1 MVASIYVVPP
11 AVTLS
16 VSPST
21 SISSPFCLGT
31 STTFA
36 ATGGAD
42 LFEFSVDGV
51 VKQSMSLSKTFVSN
65 TLTDGQVVR
74 VRTRYAVSF
83 DGNVTE
89 KAWGTGALEDN
100 FLSAP
105 LSSNATSAYIN
116 SIKISP
122 TEDKLTFGVL
132 GKVLSGRKILLFLD
146 TKVGGFNVS
155 NYGDENGGFPLV
167 NAFNFFNNNPSTF
180 DSYFQADY
188 CLAIGTDVGGNNYS
202 ADIIELR
209 TGNSIKTNIGVV
221 ASGSPSSVMGI
232 NKNNVGITDYSLGF
246 EVEVLKSLIGYTTGD
261 IKFFAMTLADQDETN
276 YSVTNSFLSP
286 EKASSLDFGN
296 AAVDYNLKDPN
307 PVVVA
312 SAALTP
318 CYSEANIVMS
328 FVESPTLATVGES
341 QSKCS
346 FTSDPLGGNTPSV
359 GTGSWTK
366 KSGPGS
372 VNFSDS
378 SNASSTA
385 NVDVLGTYVFT
396 WTISNGQCV
405 PSSEDISVQFNF
417 TAPPVIGLV
426 TQPTCERTYGS
437 IVLNG
442 LPSVGTWVI
451 TPSLGAPISGSGSSY
466 EFSNLPSSGI
476 YTFTVTGINNCSSV
490 ASESITINAIP
501 TPPVEPT
508 TVGVVQPTCGT
519 PSGSITITTQEGAA
533 YSLDGITYQSSNV
546 FTALAPNTYTLYLRN
561 TLDNTCVTPS
571 STTTTINAIPTPP
584 VEPTASVVQ
593 PTCGT
598 PSGSI
603 TITTQTGVAY
613 SLDGISYQ
621 SSNVFT
627 ALAPNTYTLYVRN
640 TADNT
645 CVTPS
650 STVITI
656 NAIPTPPVEP
666 TAVSVVQP
674 TCGIPSGSIT
684 ITTQTGV
691 AYSLDGITY
700 QSSNV
705 FTALAPNTYTL
716 YVRNTADNTCV
727 TPSSTAITINAIP
740 TPPVEPTTASV
751 VQPTCGIPSG
761 SITITTQAGVA
772 YSLDGI
778 TYQSSNVFTALAPN
792 TYTIYVRNTSD
803 NTCVTPSSSAI
814 TINAIPTPPVEPTT
828 ASVAQPTCGTPSGSI
843 TITTQAGVAYSL
855 DGLTYQSSNV
865 FTALTPNT
873 YTLYVRST
881 LDNTCVTP
889 SSTVITIN
897 AIPTPPVEPTT
908 ASLGQPTCGTPSGSI
923 TITTQ
928 AGVAYSLDG
937 LTYQS
942 SNVFTALTPNTY
954 TLYVRSTLD
963 NTCVTPSST
972 VITINAIPTPPVEPT
987 TASVVQPTCGIPS
1000 GSITITTQ
1008 AGVTYSL
1015 DGITYQSSNVF
1026 TALAPNTYTLYVRNT
1041 LDNTCVTPSSTAIT
1055 INAIPTPPVEP
1066 TTVSVVQPTCG
1077 IPSGSITITTQAG
1090 VAYSLD
1096 GITY

>member
-1 MVASIYVVPP
+1 MKKKILLFLLFLFFFNFSLSSRNLDNLVNLHDINFKRYSKLIATDSIKKQKKKSKVVRTSAIIAVLPSPFSTAGSSCGDGINPVQVNVYAFGVNGNETIEWFASQSSVIPVYTGSIYSPSISSTKTYYVQSRRGSDVSFRVPVVASIYVIPP

-21 SISSPFCLGT
+21 SISAPLCLGT
-31 STTFA
+31 STTFT

-51 VKQSMSLSKTFVSN
+51 VKQSMSLSKTFVTN

-89 KAWGTGALEDN
+89 KAWGTGAVEDN

-232 NKNNVGITDYSLGF
+232 NKNNVGTTDYNLGF

-261 IKFFAMTLADQDETN
+261 IKFFAMTLVDQDETN

-286 EKASSLDFGN
+286 EKASNLDFGN

-359 GTGSWTK
+359 GTGTWTK

-378 SNASSTA
+378 SNGSSTA
-385 NVDVLGTYVFT
+385 NVDVLGSYVFT

-405 PSSEDISVQFNF
+405 PSSEDITVEFNF

-426 TQPTCERTYGS
+426 TQPTCERNYGS

-442 LPSVGTWVI
+442 LPSIGTWVI
-451 TPSLGAPISGSGSSY
+451 TPSSGVPISGSGSSY

-490 ASESITINAIP
+490 GSESVTINASS

-508 TVGVVQPTCGT
+508 TV
-519 PSGSITITTQEGAA
+519 
-533 YSLDGITYQSSNV
+533 
-546 FTALAPNTYTLYLRN
+546 
-561 TLDNTCVTPS
+561 
-571 STTTTINAIPTPP
+571 
-584 VEPTASVVQ
+584 SVVQ

-603 TITTQTGVAY
+603 TITTQAGIAY
-613 SLDGISYQ
+613 SLDGIMYQ

-650 STVITI
+650 S
-656 NAIPTPPVEP
+656 
-666 TAVSVVQP
+666 
-674 TCGIPSGSIT
+674 
-684 ITTQTGV
+684 
-691 AYSLDGITY
+691 
-700 QSSNV
+700 
-705 FTALAPNTYTL
+705 
-716 YVRNTADNTCV
+716 
-727 TPSSTAITINAIP
+727 
-740 TPPVEPTTASV
+740 
-751 VQPTCGIPSG
+751 
-761 SITITTQAGVA
+761 
-772 YSLDGI
+772 
-778 TYQSSNVFTALAPN
+778 
-792 TYTIYVRNTSD
+792 
-803 NTCVTPSSSAI
+803 SAI
-814 TINAIPTPPVEPTT
+814 TINAIPTPPT
-828 ASVAQPTCGTPSGSI
+828 
-843 TITTQAGVAYSL
+843 
-855 DGLTYQSSNV
+855 
-865 FTALTPNT
+865 
-873 YTLYVRST
+873 
-881 LDNTCVTP
+881 
-889 SSTVITIN
+889 
-897 AIPTPPVEPTT
+897 
-908 ASLGQPTCGTPSGSI
+908 
-923 TITTQ
+923 
-928 AGVAYSLDG
+928 
-937 LTYQS
+937 
-942 SNVFTALTPNTY
+942 
-954 TLYVRSTLD
+954 
-963 NTCVTPSST
+963 
-972 VITINAIPTPPVEPT
+972 
-987 TASVVQPTCGIPS
+987 
-1000 GSITITTQ
+1000 
-1008 AGVTYSL
+1008 
-1015 DGITYQSSNVF
+1015 
-1026 TALAPNTYTLYVRNT
+1026 
-1041 LDNTCVTPSSTAIT
+1041 
-1055 INAIPTPPVEP
+1055 EP

-1077 IPSGSITITTQAG
+1077 TPSGSIAITTQAG
-1090 VAYSLD
+1090 VAYSLN
-1096 GITY
+1096 GITYQSEDDVTPCTYATPAA